1 MSQDSAVTHHL
12 CTALQNYMEITA
24 AHEQKLLN
32 LLYYVRDGEEKV
44 ETSDV

>member
-1 MSQDSAVTHHL
+1 
-12 CTALQNYMEITA
+12 MEITA

-32 LLYYVRDGEEKV
+32 HLYYVRDGKEKI